1 MDAHIA
7 QRVNNISI
15 YGEKKLRR
23 RPSNHSEANG
33 PSELNLFHWIG
44 FKSYSFDNRL
54 LVKHSVYIRLHT
66 ILISNIPMWSMG
78 SIKLLD
84 L

>member
-44 FKSYSFDNRL
+44 FKSYSFDNSL
-54 LVKHSVYIRLHT
+54 LVKHSVYIRLPT
-66 ILISNIPMWSMG
+66 I
-78 SIKLLD
+78 
-84 L
+84 

>member
-33 PSELNLFHWIG
+33 PSELNLIG
-44 FKSYSFDNRL
+44 LDSSPIALIVVSL
-54 LVKHSVYIRLHT
+54 LNIQC
-66 ILISNIPMWSMG
+66 ILDYLPYKYQIFPCGVWVQ
-78 SIKLLD
+78 
-84 L
+84 

>member
-44 FKSYSFDNRL
+44 FSSPIALIIVSL
-54 LVKHSVYIRLHT
+54 LNIQC
-66 ILISNIPMWSMG
+66 ILDYLPYKYQIFPCGVWVQ
-78 SIKLLD
+78 
-84 L
+84 

>member
-33 PSELNLFHWIG
+33 PSELNLFHWIQV
-44 FKSYSFDNRL
+44 L
-54 LVKHSVYIRLHT
+54 
-66 ILISNIPMWSMG
+66 
-78 SIKLLD
+78 
-84 L
+84 